1 MSVVI
6 DRHATLETITV
17 EVDTGDTDGQG
28 IPVFDSEVDISAY
41 VAREDKL
48 AVSAD
53 GSEVRTSLT
62 IWVPAGEDVL
72 PDEGD
77 RITRGTENFIGREY
91 REIKR
96 LNGDVSHIRLRCSE
110 E

>member
-28 IPVFDSEVDISAY
+28 IPVFDSGVDVSAF
-41 VAREDKL
+41 VVEEDKL

-53 GSEVRTSLT
+53 GSEIRTSLT
-62 IWVPAGEDVL
+62 IWVPADEDVL
-72 PDEGD
+72 PAEGD
-77 RITRGTENFIGREY
+77 RITYGTDTYIGREY
-91 REIKR
+91 KRIKR
-96 LNGDVSHIRLRCSE
+96 LNGELQFIRLRCQE

>member
-1 MSVVI
+1 MSVII

-41 VAREDKL
+41 VVREDKL

-53 GSEVRTSLT
+53 GSEIRTSLT

-72 PDEGD
+72 PAEGD
-77 RITRGTENFIGREY
+77 RITYGTGTYIGREY
-91 REIKR
+91 KEVSR
-96 LNGDVSHIRLRCSE
+96 LNGDVSHVRLRCSE